1 MAARRPRDVAEAVAA
16 ASDENANPCKKARVD
31 DDALR
36 KTMATIGPPPAAP
49 DPAAVPTTDVVRH
62 LEAHGYCPLAAD
74 AETVD
79 ALRAALADASDENA
93 SVLQNDRRGKNLSAT
108 PKLKNAV
115 VALIQKSPFLHDYV
129 GDDLRVQGVQDIV
142 VSKACP
148 PQEIHRDHQLGA
160 KKAVVVAISLDGS
173 PLGTEVIRGTHAGDD
188 ELSAYVARNRYS
200 SKRAPKAAAMIEHLK
215 RSGAMTAV
223 QSACMVYD
231 PFVYHRGAASD
242 GPKTGGRLFIMLCAA
257 SLAADEQKAM
267 RSTNDIKRAWK
278 IPPVERPPSGEE
290 EESDDEEEEA
300 EAPAAEESLGDEDS
314 DDDGEA
320 AIREQR
326 EQLEG
331 MIDAAH
337 AAGNHELGEH
347 LENNLA
353 GLLKSVYGKEWRA
366 HL

>member
-1 MAARRPRDVAEAVAA
+1 MAARRPRDGAEAMAA

-36 KTMATIGPPPAAP
+36 KTMATIGPPPEAPP
-49 DPAAVPTTDVVRH
+49 DPSTEPPQDIISH
-62 LEAHGYCPLAAD
+62 LETHGYCPIQAAD
-74 AETVD
+74 SDVD
-79 ALRAALADASDENA
+79 ALRQALAETSDDTA
-93 SVLQNDRRGKNLSAT
+93 SVLQNDRRGRNLPPA
-108 PKLKNAV
+108 PALRHAV
-115 VALIQKSPFLHDYV
+115 VALIEKSPFLHDYV

-188 ELSAYVARNRYS
+188 DLSAYVARNRYS
-200 SKRAPKAAAMIEHLK
+200 SKRAPKAAAMIQQLQ

-231 PFVYHRGAASD
+231 PFVYHRGAASA

-267 RSTNDIKRAWK
+267 RTTNDIKRAWK
-278 IPPVERPPSGEE
+278 IPPV
-290 EESDDEEEEA
+290 A
-300 EAPAAEESLGDEDS
+300 
-314 DDDGEA
+314 
-320 AIREQR
+320 
-326 EQLEG
+326 
-331 MIDAAH
+331 
-337 AAGNHELGEH
+337 
-347 LENNLA
+347 
-353 GLLKSVYGKEWRA
+353 RA
-366 HL
+366 NRS

>member
-1 MAARRPRDVAEAVAA
+1 MAARRPRDAAEAVAA
-16 ASDENANPCKKARVD
+16 ASDENANPCKKARID
-31 DDALR
+31 DDLLR

-62 LEAHGYCPLAAD
+62 LEAHGYCPLVVD
-74 AETVD
+74 DSDVD
-79 ALRAALADASDENA
+79 ALRQDLADASDTDNA
-93 SVLQNDRRGKNLSAT
+93 SVLQNDRRGMNLPAT
-108 PKLKNAV
+108 PALRQAV
-115 VALIQKSPFLHDYV
+115 VALIERSPFLHDYV

-200 SKRAPKAAAMIEHLK
+200 SKRAPKAAAMIEHL
-215 RSGAMTAV
+215 RQSGAMTAV

-231 PFVYHRGAASD
+231 PFVYHRGAASA

-267 RSTNDIKRAWK
+267 RTTNDIKRAWK
-278 IPPVERPPSGEE
+278 IPPV
-290 EESDDEEEEA
+290 A
-300 EAPAAEESLGDEDS
+300 
-314 DDDGEA
+314 
-320 AIREQR
+320 
-326 EQLEG
+326 
-331 MIDAAH
+331 
-337 AAGNHELGEH
+337 
-347 LENNLA
+347 
-353 GLLKSVYGKEWRA
+353 RA
-366 HL
+366 NRS

>member
-1 MAARRPRDVAEAVAA
+1 MAARRPRDGAVAA

-36 KTMATIGPPPAAP
+36 KTMATIGPPPDAPP
-49 DPAAVPTTDVVRH
+49 DPSTEPPQDIISH
-62 LEAHGYCPLAAD
+62 LETHGYCPIQ
-74 AETVD
+74 AEASTVD
-79 ALRAALADASDENA
+79 RLRAGLAEASDNDNA
-93 SVLQNDRRGKNLSAT
+93 SVLQNDRRGINLSST
-108 PKLKNAV
+108 PWLRRAV
-115 VALIQKSPFLHDYV
+115 VDLIEKSPFLHDYV

-200 SKRAPKAAAMIEHLK
+200 SKRAPKAAAMVEHLK
-215 RSGAMTAV
+215 QSGAMTAV

-231 PFVYHRGAASD
+231 PFLYHRGAASD

-257 SLAADEQKAM
+257 SLSADDQKAM

-278 IPPVERPPSGEE
+278 IPPIPAPPR
-290 EESDDEEEEA
+290 DDEEE
-300 EAPAAEESLGDEDS
+300 SLGEEDS
-314 DDDGEA
+314 DPDGEEA
-320 AIREQR
+320 ALREQR
-326 EQLEG
+326 WQLEE
-331 MIDAAH
+331 MINAARADGDDEKAEELE
-337 AAGNHELGEH
+337 AARD
-347 LENNLA
+347 
-353 GLLKSVYGKEWRA
+353 SFRDW
-366 HL
+366 

>member
-1 MAARRPRDVAEAVAA
+1 MAARPRDGANGATAA
-16 ASDENANPCKKARVD
+16 DENANPCKKARVD

-36 KTMATIGPPPAAP
+36 KTMATIGPPPEAPP
-49 DPAAVPTTDVVRH
+49 DPSTEPPQDIISH
-62 LEAHGYCPLAAD
+62 LETHGYCPIQAAD
-74 AETVD
+74 SDVD
-79 ALRAALADASDENA
+79 ALRQALAETSDDTA
-93 SVLQNDRRGKNLSAT
+93 SVLQNDRRGRNLPPA
-108 PKLKNAV
+108 PALRHAV
-115 VALIQKSPFLHDYV
+115 VALIEKSPFLHDYV